1 MKDCTRLMNIEVVG
15 HEYEPL
21 VQPIYQTSLF
31 RMPSYQTAVA
41 TEHKVHPSSYYT
53 RWGNPTV
60 SYLENQ
66 LSLLMHKERSLIFP
80 SGMSAITT
88 TLFALVKPG
97 DVVAIADSLYG
108 DTTRFFL
115 EDFSQWGVVVKVF
128 DPANAQG
135 LEDIAQSSRLSFVY
149 YEALSNPDLK
159 AIDLNGLFRVCK
171 QHNVTS
177 ICDSTFVPP
186 YMRQSEVQLADIVIM
201 SLTKYAGGH
210 YSVFGGSISCSTEL
224 QEKIWHTQSLYG
236 AAIDPNAA
244 WNISQ
249 GLKTLELRLE
259 RQSRSALK
267 IAQSL
272 QRHSKV
278 ENVIYPMLEGYAHAH
293 LTSAYLSH
301 GGAVVSFIIKGGEA
315 TVSKFLESTK
325 VAGLSVS
332 LGGIHSCI
340 EHAEAMSHSMLKAM
354 DEEVLSSS
362 KAGQPDKA
370 LIRLSVGI
378 EDADDLET
386 DLLNALEL
394 I

>member
-1 MKDCTRLMNIEVVG
+1 MKDSTRLMNLEVVG
-15 HEYEPL
+15 HEHEPL

-31 RMPSYQTAVA
+31 RMPSYQTAVS
-41 TEHKVHPSSYYT
+41 TEHQVHPTSYYT

-66 LSLLMHKERSLIFP
+66 ISLLMHKDKSLIFP

-88 TLFALVKPG
+88 TLLALARPG
-97 DVVAIADSLYG
+97 DVVAIASSLYG

-115 EDFSQWGVVVKVF
+115 EDFTQWGGVVKVF
-128 DPANAQG
+128 DPA
-135 LEDIAQSSRLSFVY
+135 DAQSLEAIARSCRLTLVY

-159 AIDLNGLFRVCK
+159 AIDLPGLSRVCTA
-171 QHNVTS
+171 HRLIS

-186 YMRQSEVQLADIVIM
+186 YMRQSQAQLADIVIM

-210 YSVFGGSISCSTEL
+210 YSVFGGSLSCSSEL
-224 QEKIWHTQSLYG
+224 QEKIWHTQSLLG

-259 RQSRSALK
+259 RQSRSALQ
-267 IAQSL
+267 IARSL
-272 QRHSKV
+272 QRHAKV
-278 ENVIYPMLEGYAHAH
+278 ESVIYPLLEGYAHAH
-293 LTSAYLSH
+293 LTAAYLNH
-301 GGAVVSFIIKGGEA
+301 GGAVVSFLIKGGTADVA
-315 TVSKFLESTK
+315 TFLESTR

-354 DEEVLSSS
+354 DDQVLLGSC
-362 KAGQPDKA
+362 AEQPDKA

-378 EDADDLET
+378 EDVHDLES
-386 DLLNALEL
+386 DLLNALDTL
-394 I
+394 